1 MTPVADGV
9 VAEVERPA
17 AAAAAVAS
25 HRTEPLLAVEEV
37 SVAFGGLRAVDRLSF
52 EVDPGTIVGLIGPNG
67 AGKSTALKIIGGEV
81 RPTSGR
87 VRFDGTDLVGT
98 APHEAAR
105 RGLVRTFQL
114 GGEFGR
120 LTVMENLLVAVPGM
134 KGQSLLGALA
144 GKRFWRASQDAEV
157 RRARDI
163 LSGLQLRDKEDAYA
177 SDLSGGQRKLVEIAR
192 ALMARPKMLL
202 LDEPM
207 AGVNR
212 SLARRIEETLSSLR
226 AEGIALLLVEHELG
240 SVERL
245 CERVVVMAS
254 GSKIAEGDMSEVRS
268 RDDVL
273 SAYLGRRR

>member
-1 MTPVADGV
+1 MADGV